1 MLYSRVKMIGEVGIE
16 IFDKKLYLQAMEI
29 LKGGN
34 KKKADRVLK
43 KARKKQ
49 FKENQLGTFLRE
61 RTGKVIKNK
70 LTGKWT
76 SDPIVRKNL
85 ITTKGKE
92 IMIKQLIGTTTTPI
106 VGIAIGTGTVAPTAA
121 NTALGNEY
129 ERAAA
134 VVNVS
139 TTTTTNDSVVFS
151 KSFEFTEAVSIT
163 EEGLF
168 DHATTG
174 GNLFA
179 RHTFSSYDVD
189 DQDILTI
196 THKIRITV

>member
-49 FKENQLGTFLRE
+49 FKENQLGTFLRK

-121 NTALGNEY
+121 DTALGTEY
-129 ERAAA
+129 DRAAA
-134 VVNVS
+134 VTNIT

>member
-1 MLYSRVKMIGEVGIE
+1 MGEVGLE
-16 IFDKKLYLQAMEI
+16 LFDKKLYLQAMDI
-29 LKGGN
+29 LKTGN
-34 KKKADRVLK
+34 AKKAKRVLN

-49 FKENQLGTFLRE
+49 FRENIIWKLLKRVS
-61 RTGKVIKNK
+61 GKDVRNK

-76 SDPIVRKNL
+76 KNPILRKNL
-85 ITTKGKE
+85 VTTKGKE
-92 IMIKQLIGTTTTPI
+92 ILITQLIGTTSSPI
-106 VGIAIGTGTVAPTAA
+106 VGIGIGTGTVAPAAA